1 MSARIEGRME
11 KRAFPARQWMVAL
24 SLLALA
30 MSAPLAVQAAQP
42 RPWLCRD
49 KPVFSSPNQAQLT
62 VRRHDRRQWE
72 VFLMK
77 FNINSGHDGFTVT
90 SSYPLRGD
98 SPSSAIVGRGQFYAV
113 ALFRANGHWFCP
125 ARVVDNTRPG
135 ELANFCYHANNPGLC
150 DISLTASSNR

>member
-1 MSARIEGRME
+1 MSARME
-11 KRAFPARQWMVAL
+11 KPTAFSPGRWIAAMG
-24 SLLALA
+24 LLGLA
-30 MSAPLAVQAAQP
+30 MSAPLAAQAAQP

-72 VFLMK
+72 MFLMK
-77 FNINSGHDGFTVT
+77 FDANRGHDGFTVT
-90 SSYPLRGD
+90 GSYPLRGD
-98 SPSSAIVGRGQFYAV
+98 SPSSAVVGRGQFYAV
-113 ALFRANGHWFCP
+113 ALFRATNGHWFCP

-150 DISLTASSNR
+150 DVSLTASSNR